1 MKKDVAVSES
11 GFLFNPETG
20 DSYSLNPIGTE
31 IVKLL
36 QEKNSDEHV
45 IEHILKE
52 YAIDRHTI
60 EKDLYDFKN
69 MLNNYK
75 LMTS

>member
-1 MKKDVAVSES
+1 MKKDIAVSES

-20 DSYSLNPIGTE
+20 DSFSLNPIGTQ

-36 QEKNSDEHV
+36 QEKNSDQDV
-45 IEHILKE
+45 IEFILEE
-52 YAIDRHTI
+52 YAIDQHTV

-69 MLNNYK
+69 MLSNYK
-75 LMTS
+75 LMSL

>member
-36 QEKNSDEHV
+36 QEKNSDEQV

-52 YAIDRHTI
+52 YAIDSHTI